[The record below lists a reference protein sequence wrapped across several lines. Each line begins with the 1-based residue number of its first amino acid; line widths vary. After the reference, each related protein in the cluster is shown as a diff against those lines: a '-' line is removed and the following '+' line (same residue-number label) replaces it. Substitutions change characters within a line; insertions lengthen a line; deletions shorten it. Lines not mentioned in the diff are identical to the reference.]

1 MASLWHWQICSNGRF
16 VVLTIMRQ
24 CLIVIILIVWHIE
37 KLPLAWPWAPS
48 TPIAAKGLSGRPV
61 WNPFFSRFPAQ
72 LLALNGL
79 RAGRAIFSARLK
91 SLGKIVFR
99 AIAKAIAKAIVK
111 AIVKAIAKAIAK
123 AAGGGR
129 GEAQLLAIDPKAG
142 MPPVCDYMET
152 A

>member
-1 MASLWHWQICSNGRF
+1 M
-16 VVLTIMRQ
+16 
-24 CLIVIILIVWHIE
+24 
-37 KLPLAWPWAPS
+37 
-48 TPIAAKGLSGRPV
+48 
-61 WNPFFSRFPAQ
+61 
-72 LLALNGL
+72 ALNGL

-99 AIAKAIAKAIVK
+99 AIAKAIVK
-111 AIVKAIAKAIAK
+111 AIVKVIAKAIAK

>member
-1 MASLWHWQICSNGRF
+1 
-16 VVLTIMRQ
+16 MRQ
-24 CLIVIILIVWHIE
+24 CLNAIILIVWHIE

-48 TPIAAKGLSGRPV
+48 TPIAAEGLFGRPV
-61 WNPFFSRFPAQ
+61 RNPFFSRFPAQ

-79 RAGRAIFSARLK
+79 RAGWAIFSARLK
-91 SLGKIVFR
+91 SLGKIVSM
-99 AIAKAIAKAIVK
+99 

>member
-1 MASLWHWQICSNGRF
+1 MALA
-16 VVLTIMRQ
+16 IMRQ
-24 CLIVIILIVWHIE
+24 CLNVIILIVWHIE

-48 TPIAAKGLSGRPV
+48 TPIAAEGLSGRPV
-61 WNPFFSRFPAQ
+61 RNPFFSRFPAQ

-79 RAGRAIFSARLK
+79 RASWAIFSARLK
-91 SLGKIVFR
+91 SLGKIVSR
-99 AIAKAIAKAIVK
+99 AIAK